1 MIILKGDQ
9 ADFTDRNSRG
19 ELVHDEPYLPRYSQ
33 QGFDWDSNDS
43 AETGGMTQTSDSQ
56 NNLRR
61 GYRQT
66 LFISL

>member
-33 QGFDWDSNDS
+33 QGYEFDDNQSMVQTDDSH
-43 AETGGMTQTSDSQ
+43 
-56 NNLRR
+56 LRR
-61 GYRQT
+61 KIK
-66 LFISL
+66 FFDFV

>member
-33 QGFDWDSNDS
+33 QGYDFNYDADRDHEPSMT
-43 AETGGMTQTSDSQ
+43 ETGDS
-56 NNLRR
+56 NLRR
-61 GYRQT
+61 R
-66 LFISL
+66 F